1 MPRETVVQPEALVRN
16 PVWGGTD
23 PAPGGRT
30 IEDALGLSVGWNK
43 IGWVQVHMFPKEYE
57 STGDWSIV
65 DLERGDINRLIRTL
79 RKARDAA
86 YGSDA

>member
-1 MPRETVVQPEALVRN
+1 MPKEVVVQAEETVAREFNAAGVPMPSGHVESQH
-16 PVWGGTD
+16 
-23 PAPGGRT
+23 
-30 IEDALGLSVGWNK
+30 GLSVGWNK
-43 IGWVQVHMFPKEYE
+43 VGWVQIHMFPHGWE
-57 STGDWSIV
+57 STGDWTIV

>member
-1 MPRETVVQPEALVRN
+1 MPRETIVQPESLLRN
-16 PVWGGTD
+16 PVAEGGM
-23 PAPGGRT
+23 PPGSRSV
-30 IEDALGLSVGWNK
+30 EEALGLSVGWNK

-65 DLERGDINRLIRTL
+65 DLDRGDINRLIRTL

-86 YGSDA
+86 YGADA

>member
-1 MPRETVVQPEALVRN
+1 MPKEVVVQPESLLRN
-16 PVWGGTD
+16 PVIEGEN
-23 PAPGGRT
+23 PPPGGRT
-30 IEDALGLSVGWNK
+30 IEESLGLSVGWNK
-43 IGWVQVHMFPKEYE
+43 IGWVQVHMFPKEWD
-57 STGDWSIV
+57 STGDWHIV